1 MLRSI
6 GRSLVKESGSPI
18 NTKPLILIE
27 GVNFLDAEKTITDNR
42 TDQAST
48 NEPVRITANN
58 KKKGGWR
65 WRQMKRDYR
74 LYLMLLLPITY
85 FFIFKYIPMYGIT
98 IAFKRFQPGG
108 SMLSGDYVG
117 LLYFKMLMKDS
128 SFWSAFRNT
137 FVLSI
142 SSLLIG
148 FPIPIIFALL
158 LNEVRGNTSK
168 RVIQTITYLPR
179 FLSTVVV
186 VSMMFTLL
194 SPSSGIV
201 NAVIEFFGGD
211 PVFFMNEASW
221 FKPIYIISDVWQF
234 MGWNAILY
242 IAALAGVDQNLYE
255 AAKIDGAGKWKQVI
269 HVTLPGIMPTIVIM
283 LILAV
288 GNTLNIGFEK
298 VLLMYN
304 PKIYATADILQT
316 YIYRLGLASSVPRF
330 SSATAA
336 GLFQAVISLVLL
348 WSTNMFARKNTD
360 YSLW

>member
-1 MLRSI
+1 MSRVVQTTLVNHI
-6 GRSLVKESGSPI
+6 KSLY
-18 NTKPLILIE
+18 IE
-27 GVNFLDAEKTITDNR
+27 GVISLDGVKKSVVENE
-42 TDQAST
+42 T
-48 NEPVRITANN
+48 NGKVSEAVRITAKASD
-58 KKKGGWR
+58 KKSNWR
-65 WRQMKRDYR
+65 RQMRRDYR
-74 LYLMLLLPITY
+74 LYLMLILPITY

-108 SMLSGDYVG
+108 SMLSGEWVG

-128 SFWSAFRNT
+128 SFWNVFRNT
-137 FVLSI
+137 FILSI
-142 SSLLIG
+142 SALVIG

-158 LNEVRGNTSK
+158 LNEVRNNTSK

-194 SPSSGIV
+194 SPASGIV
-201 NAVIEFFGGD
+201 NEVVKFFGGE
-211 PVFFMNEASW
+211 PIFFMNEANW
-221 FKPIYIISDVWQF
+221 FRPIYIMSDIWQF

-255 AAKIDGAGKWKQVI
+255 AAKIDGANKWKQVV
-269 HVTLPGIMPTIVIM
+269 HVTIPGIMPTIVIT

-288 GNTLNIGFEK
+288 GNTLNVGFEK

-304 PKIYATADILQT
+304 PKIYGTADVLQT
-316 YIYRLGLASSVPRF
+316 YIYRLGLASSIPRF

-336 GLFQAVISLVLL
+336 GLFQALISLALL
-348 WSTNMFARKNTD
+348 WTTNMLAKRNTD

>member
-1 MLRSI
+1 MDTKDI
-6 GRSLVKESGSPI
+6 GSGE
-18 NTKPLILIE
+18 LQ
-27 GVNFLDAEKTITDNR
+27 DAI
-42 TDQAST
+42 
-48 NEPVRITANN
+48 EPVRITAKE
-58 KKKGGWR
+58 KKRGSGKL
-65 WRQMKRDYR
+65 RQMKKDYR
-74 LYLMLLLPITY
+74 LYVMLILPIVY

-108 SMLSGDYVG
+108 SMLSGEWVG
-117 LLYFKMLMKDS
+117 LLYFEMLMKDS
-128 SFWSAFRNT
+128 TFWNAFRNT
-137 FVLSI
+137 FILSI
-142 SSLLIG
+142 ASLVIG

-158 LNEVRGNTSK
+158 LNEVRSNTSK

-201 NAVIEFFGGD
+201 NKVIEFFGGD
-211 PVFFMNEASW
+211 AIFFMNEAVW
-221 FKPIYIISDVWQF
+221 FRPIYIISDIWQF

-242 IAALAGVDQNLYE
+242 IAALAGVDPNLYE
-255 AAKIDGAGKWKQVI
+255 AAKIDGAGKWKQVV
-269 HVTLPGIMPTIVIM
+269 HVTIPGIMPTIVIT

-288 GNTLNIGFEK
+288 GNTLKVGFEK
-298 VLLMYN
+298 VLLMYT
-304 PKIYATADILQT
+304 PKIYESADIIQT
-316 YIYRLGLASSVPRF
+316 YIYRLGLASSIPRF

-348 WSTNMFARKNTD
+348 WSTNEIAKRTTE